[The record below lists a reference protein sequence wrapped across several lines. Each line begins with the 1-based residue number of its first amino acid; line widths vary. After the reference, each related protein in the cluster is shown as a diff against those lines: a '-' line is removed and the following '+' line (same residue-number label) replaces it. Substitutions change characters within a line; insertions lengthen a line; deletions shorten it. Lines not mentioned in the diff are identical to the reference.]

1 MLLPKRGFKIL
12 FALSLL
18 PSIGLAGCFGNPL
31 DLFDGGGSGITI
43 KTVTPTPAN
52 PTIAVG
58 AMQTFVANATLS
70 DGSTATEPESS
81 TTWTSSDTTVATI
94 DDSGVATALAAG
106 TTTIGAKVKSVS
118 GTTVLTVTATAQS
131 NMSVR
136 GSFRVLTVNYPGADR
151 TYVFAGNALDDTISV
166 FRVMASGEEQS
177 VGKFSSAPSR
187 GPLWLAVDS
196 SGRFLYVA
204 NLQSRD
210 VSAYL
215 INASSGRLSAVR
227 GSPFPMERAGDGP
240 WAISVDASGHFVD
253 VAELKSAG
261 VVRYRVD
268 PSSGALGLDETSK

>member
-1 MLLPKRGFKIL
+1 MLLPRRVFSLL
-12 FALSLL
+12 FAISLL
-18 PSIGLAGCFGNPL
+18 PAIGLAGCFGNPL
-31 DLFDGGGSGITI
+31 DLFGGGGSGITI

-94 DDSGVATALAAG
+94 DDTGVATALAAG
-106 TTTIGAKVKSVS
+106 TTTIGAEVKSVS
-118 GTTVLTVTATAQS
+118 GTTVLTVTAAAQS
-131 NMSVR
+131 KMSVR

-151 TYVFAGNALDDTISV
+151 TFVFAGNPLDDTVSV
-166 FRVMASGEEQS
+166 FRVLASGEEQS

-196 SGRFLYVA
+196 SGRFLYVV

-210 VSAYL
+210 VSGYSIDART
-215 INASSGRLSAVR
+215 GRLSAMR
-227 GSPFPMERAGDGP
+227 GSPFPIESAGDGP
-240 WAISVDASGHFVD
+240 WAISVDASAHFAD
-253 VAELKSAG
+253 VTELKSAG
-261 VVRYRVD
+261 VYRYRID
-268 PSSGALGLDETSK
+268 SLTGALSIDEPSK